1 MEIYKIPRNT
11 KAIIFDIDGTLYN
24 SDEYVAEQVDV
35 QIRYWS
41 KLKGISADQGRKLM
55 EDFRREWSEK
65 HQGKKI
71 SLGNAFTHFGIDID
85 TSIRWRNQLMRPED
99 YLSTDTK
106 LIQALEELKAEGI
119 KMIAVTNNPVEA
131 ARKTLKAVG
140 IDSLIPH
147 IVGLDTCHLS
157 KPARPM
163 LDKALEI
170 LNCRAED
177 VISIGDRYDIDL
189 ALPLEMGMGGIVV
202 AGAFELYDLPALLRK
217 KSS

>member
-55 EDFRREWSEK
+55 EDFRREWSK
-65 HQGKKI
+65 NHQGKKI

-106 LIQALEELKAEGI
+106 LIQALEELKVEGI

-170 LNCRAED
+170 LNCKAED

>member
-55 EDFRREWSEK
+55 EDFRREWSKK

-140 IDSLIPH
+140 IDFLIPH

-170 LNCRAED
+170 LSCKAED

-217 KSS
+217 KTS

>member
-41 KLKGISADQGRKLM
+41 KLKGISTDQGRKLM

-170 LNCRAED
+170 LSCRAED

>member
-55 EDFRREWSEK
+55 EDFRREWSK
-65 HQGKKI
+65 NHQGKKI

-106 LIQALEELKAEGI
+106 LIQALEELKVEGI

-170 LNCRAED
+170 LSCKAED

>member
-55 EDFRREWSEK
+55 EDFRREWSEN

-106 LIQALEELKAEGI
+106 LIQALEDLKAEGI

-170 LNCRAED
+170 LSCKAED

>member
-1 MEIYKIPRNT
+1 MEIYKIPQNT

-55 EDFRREWSEK
+55 EDFRREWSEN

-106 LIQALEELKAEGI
+106 LIQALEELKAEDI

-170 LNCRAED
+170 LSCKAED

>member
-55 EDFRREWSEK
+55 EDFRREWSK
-65 HQGKKI
+65 NHQGKKI

-170 LNCRAED
+170 LSCKAED

-217 KSS
+217 KLS

>member
-1 MEIYKIPRNT
+1 MEIYKIPQNT

-55 EDFRREWSEK
+55 EDFRREWSEN

-106 LIQALEELKAEGI
+106 LIQALEDLKAEGI

-170 LNCRAED
+170 LSCKAED

>member
-55 EDFRREWSEK
+55 EDFRREWSEN

-106 LIQALEELKAEGI
+106 LIQALEELKAEDI

-170 LNCRAED
+170 LSCKAED

>member
-55 EDFRREWSEK
+55 EDFRREWSEN

-170 LNCRAED
+170 LSCRAED